1 MLQGADRVND
11 ELEVGFDARFER
23 RWMWA
28 ERGGRLFML
37 AFVAAGLSGLLGRGP
52 FSHRTSTV
60 PGAALAVD
68 YEPIMR
74 AQTQTQITLHIRNET
89 ALPTVQVFVS
99 TQLVEPMGLSRI
111 LPQPLAEQAAGM
123 GMNLT
128 FAMPPGTQDGHVRLI
143 VQPAGVGWVDETA
156 QLAGHPAV
164 HWTQLALP

>member
-11 ELEVGFDARFER
+11 EFEVGYDERFER
-23 RWMWA
+23 RWVWA
-28 ERGGRLFML
+28 ERGGRLVML
-37 AFVAAGLSGLLGRGP
+37 LFVAAGLAGLLGRGP
-52 FSHRTSTV
+52 FSHRSSTV

-68 YEPIMR
+68 YEPVTR
-74 AQTQTQITLHIRNET
+74 VQTDTQITLHIRNDT
-89 ALPTVQVFVS
+89 ILPTVQVFVS
-99 TQLVEPMGLSRI
+99 TQLVEPMGLQRI
-111 LPQPLAEQAAGM
+111 LPQPSAEQARGD

-143 VQPAGVGWVDETA
+143 VQPAGVGQVRQTA